1 MKIMWVIRPAEGGI
15 LQHLQQL
22 SEGISDLEIVVV
34 APPRSAGV
42 GRKTA
47 VRAFKPHGR
56 PAAQAGF
63 GGRSKPE
70 ADLEARKAHIV
81 HAHGLKAALI
91 TASALFFGRGGSVF
105 FVHRAQQPAGTVSPL
120 GHWAAGPVQRW
131 LFQGMDTII
140 SVSDSVRMQIL
151 KYAPGGDKVM
161 TIHNGI
167 LPSSFGLISRED
179 SRAQAGLLPEDLV
192 VGTVARLIPDKG
204 IATLLEAVS
213 LIAKILPDL
222 KLVIVGGDG
231 PERHRLEGY
240 AQGLGLGQR
249 AIFLGQREDVPC
261 LMAGWNCLLC
271 PV

>member
-1 MKIMWVIRPAEGGI
+1 
-15 LQHLQQL
+15 
-22 SEGISDLEIVVV
+22 
-34 APPRSAGV
+34 
-42 GRKTA
+42 
-47 VRAFKPHGR
+47 
-56 PAAQAGF
+56 
-63 GGRSKPE
+63 
-70 ADLEARKAHIV
+70 
-81 HAHGLKAALI
+81 
-91 TASALFFGRGGSVF
+91 
-105 FVHRAQQPAGTVSPL
+105 
-120 GHWAAGPVQRW
+120 
-131 LFQGMDTII
+131 
-140 SVSDSVRMQIL
+140 
-151 KYAPGGDKVM
+151 M

-261 LMAGWNCLLC
+261 LMAGWNCFALPSLKEGFNISVLEAMASRL
-271 PV
+271 PVVASDLPALREAVLTGKGGISGAVRQRS